1 MFEISV
7 ENSQGKR
14 YTFNNPNEFVVYKIE
29 GLNPPQ
35 ATLNK
40 SSNATTDGCKVT
52 SAKVESRN
60 LVIYTTIE
68 NDAEENRNKLYEYF
82 QVAEKATIFYKSGLK
97 DVYIEGIVETLEV
110 GAFEEKET
118 VQISIVCEKPFFKS
132 VDYIVTSF
140 SSVVSLF
147 EFPFSIPESGVE
159 FSAITTNIRKKIVN
173 TGDVKTG
180 AIIRMYATGTVKNP
194 ILYDVLKKTHMK
206 LKITMKP
213 SDEIVINT
221 NQREKSITL
230 VRNGEIT
237 NILGVMQKDSEFFT
251 LEPGDNIF
259 AYTCE
264 SGDANLIIR
273 FTTIP
278 QYGGV

>member
-82 QVAEKATIFYKSGLK
+82 QVAGKATIFYKSGLK

-118 VQISIVCEKPFFKS
+118 AQISIVCEKPFFKS

-147 EFPFSIPESGVE
+147 EFPFSIPESGIE
-159 FSAITTNIRKKIVN
+159 FSTITTNIRKKIVN

-237 NILGVMQKDSEFFT
+237 NILGAMQKDSEFFT

-264 SGDANLIIR
+264 SGDTNLMIT

>member
-14 YTFNNPNEFVVYKIE
+14 YTFNNLNEFVVYKIE

-68 NDAEENRNKLYEYF
+68 DDAEENRNKLYEYF
-82 QVAEKATIFYKSGLK
+82 QTAGKVTVFYKNGLK
-97 DVYIEGIVETLEV
+97 EVYIEGIVETLEV
-110 GAFEEKET
+110 GVFEEKET
-118 VQISIVCEKPFFKS
+118 AQVSIVCEKPFFKS

-140 SSVVSLF
+140 SNVESLF
-147 EFPFSIPESGVE
+147 EFPFSIPESGME
-159 FSAITTNIRKKIVN
+159 FSVITTNIRKKIVN
-173 TGDVKTG
+173 AGDVKTG

-237 NILGVMQKDSEFFT
+237 NILGAMQKDSEFFV
-251 LEPGDNIF
+251 LEPGDNVF
-259 AYTCE
+259 TYTCE
-264 SGDANLIIR
+264 SGDTNLMIT

>member
-132 VDYIVTSF
+132 VDYIVTTF

-264 SGDANLIIR
+264 SGDANLIIT